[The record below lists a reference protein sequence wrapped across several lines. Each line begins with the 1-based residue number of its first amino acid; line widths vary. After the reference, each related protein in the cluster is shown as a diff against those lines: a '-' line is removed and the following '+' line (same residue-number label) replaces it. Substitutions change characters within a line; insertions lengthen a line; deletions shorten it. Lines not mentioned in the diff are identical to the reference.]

1 MFNGVQLFGTLW
13 TVVHQA
19 PLSTGFSRQKYWN
32 GLPCPS
38 PRDLL
43 HSGIKLIYLALAGGF
58 LTAEPPG
65 SPIIHAG
72 RSKMKFFGWGVT
84 VSHQQEF
91 AFGFVAEEREK
102 SDRGYGGKIYKHK
115 YISLDEICLEYKWNW
130 IEKKEYKK

>member
-13 TVVHQA
+13 TVVHQT
-19 PLSTGFSRQKYWN
+19 PLSVGFSRQKYWN

-38 PRDLL
+38 SGDLP
-43 HSGIKLIYLALAGGF
+43 HSGIKLIYPVLAGGF
-58 LTAEPPG
+58 LTTEPPG

-72 RSKMKFFGWGVT
+72 RSKMKKFFGLGVT

-102 SDRGYGGKIYKHK
+102 SDRGYGRKIYKHE
-115 YISLDEICLEYKWNW
+115 YISLDEICLEYK
-130 IEKKEYKK
+130 